1 MNKIFYWSPFTT
13 SKIATVKAVINSA
26 GSLNKFFSKNDFKI
40 SIIDAVH
47 EWKDFED
54 EIREKKIEIVYLNK
68 NSFFNLFKKD
78 GFVRSR
84 FAYLYIFFKSF
95 FPLIKVL
102 QEKKPNYLIIHL
114 ITSLPLF
121 LFTFKNFQSKLIL
134 RISGLPKMTFFR
146 KLLWKLAVKN
156 IYKITCPTLAT
167 YKNLS
172 KFEFLRDKLCVL
184 NDPIL
189 NINEIR
195 KIKKKEVIVND
206 KIKQIILKKKYFL
219 SVGRFTKQK
228 NYLYYLNCIPEI
240 LKLNNELYFLFIG
253 DGEDKKKFLK
263 ISNELNISNRIII
276 IDHTK
281 NVHYFMKN
289 AYALV
294 LPSLWEDPGFV
305 LVEAGYNGCQ
315 VISSD
320 CPNGPLE
327 IVGDDGGYLFES
339 NSKSSLLKTINIFL
353 KDTEKSKLS
362 KKINLKKRLKKFTS
376 FYHAKNLKN
385 KILNLNE

>member
-26 GSLNKFFSKNDFKI
+26 GSLNKFFYKKHFKT

-54 EIREKKIEIVYLNK
+54 EIKEKKIELIYLNK
-68 NSFFNLFKKD
+68 NSFFNSFKKD

-84 FAYLYIFFKSF
+84 LAYFYIFFKSF
-95 FPLIKVL
+95 FPLIRVL
-102 QEKKPNYLIIHL
+102 QEKKPDYLIIHL

-121 LFTFKNFQSKLIL
+121 LFIFKNFQSRLIL

-156 IYKITCPTLAT
+156 IYKITCPTNAT

-172 KFEFLRDKLCVL
+172 KFEFLKEKLCVL

-189 NINEIR
+189 NINEIQ
-195 KIKKKEVIVND
+195 KIRNKEVIISD
-206 KIKQIILKKKYFL
+206 HIKQIVLKKKFFL
-219 SVGRFTKQK
+219 SIGRFTKQK
-228 NYLYYLNCIPEI
+228 NYLFYLNCIPEI
-240 LKLNNELYFLFIG
+240 LKLDNELYFLFIG
-253 DGEDKKKFLK
+253 QGEDKKKFLK
-263 ISNELNISNRIII
+263 ISNKLNISDRIFIL
-276 IDHTK
+276 DHTK

-289 AYALV
+289 ANALV

-305 LVEAGYNGCQ
+305 LVEAGYNGCT
-315 VISSD
+315 VVSSD
-320 CPNGPLE
+320 CPNGPSE
-327 IVGDDGGYLFES
+327 IIGDDGGYLFKS
-339 NSKSSLLKTINIFL
+339 NSKNSLVKAISLFL
-353 KDTEKSKLS
+353 DDSKKSKIF
-362 KKINLKKRLKKFTS
+362 KKINLKKRLKRFTS
-376 FYHAKNLKN
+376 FYHATNLKN
-385 KILNLNE
+385 KILN

>member
-26 GSLNKFFSKNDFKI
+26 GSLNKFFSKNNFKI

-54 EIREKKIEIVYLNK
+54 ELKEKKIEIIYLNK

-95 FPLIKVL
+95 FPLIKIL

-121 LFTFKNFQSKLIL
+121 LFAFKNFQSKLIL

-189 NINEIR
+189 NINEIQ
-195 KIKKKEVIVND
+195 KIKKKEVIVNE

-263 ISNELNISNRIII
+263 ISNELNISDRIFI

-327 IVGDDGGYLFES
+327 IIGDDGGYLFES
-339 NSKSSLLKTINIFL
+339 NSKSSLVKTINFFL
-353 KDTEKSKLS
+353 KDTEKNKLS

-376 FYHAKNLKN
+376 FYHAINLKN

>member
-26 GSLNKFFSKNDFKI
+26 GSLNKFFDKNHFKI
-40 SIIDAVH
+40 SIIDAVN
-47 EWKDFED
+47 EWKEFED
-54 EIREKKIEIVYLNK
+54 EIKEKKIELIYLNNDSFL
-68 NSFFNLFKKD
+68 NSFKKD
-78 GFVRSR
+78 GFIRSR
-84 FAYLYIFFKSF
+84 FAYLYIFFRSF
-95 FPLIKVL
+95 FPLIKIL
-102 QEKKPNYLIIHL
+102 KEKKPDYFIIHL

-121 LFTFKNFQSKLIL
+121 LFSFKNFHPKLIL

-172 KFEFLRDKLCVL
+172 KFEFLKEKLCVL

-189 NINEIR
+189 DINEIQ
-195 KIKKKEVIVND
+195 KIKNKEVIVNENL
-206 KIKQIILKKKYFL
+206 KKIILKKKYFL
-219 SVGRFTKQK
+219 SIGRFTKQK

-240 LKLNNELYFLFIG
+240 LKLDKELYFLFIG
-253 DGEDKKKFLK
+253 QGEDKKKFLE
-263 ISNELNISNRIII
+263 ISNKLNVSDKIFI
-276 IDHTK
+276 IDHTN
-281 NVHYFMKN
+281 NVHYYMKN
-289 AYALV
+289 ALALV

-320 CPNGPLE
+320 CPNGPSE

-339 NSKSSLLKTINIFL
+339 NSKKSLLQAISLFL
-353 KDTEKSKLS
+353 KDTEKNKLS

-376 FYHAKNLKN
+376 FYHASNLKN
-385 KILNLNE
+385 KVLNLKD

>member
-26 GSLNKFFSKNDFKI
+26 GSLNKFFNKNQLRI

-54 EIREKKIEIVYLNK
+54 EIKEKKIELIFLNK
-68 NSFFNLFKKD
+68 YSILNSFKKD
-78 GFVRSR
+78 GFIRSR
-84 FAYLYIFFKSF
+84 IAYLYIFFKSF
-95 FPLIKVL
+95 FPLIKIL
-102 QEKKPNYLIIHL
+102 QEKKPDYLIIHL
-114 ITSLPLF
+114 ITSLPLI
-121 LFTFKNFQSKLIL
+121 LFTFKNFKSKLIL
-134 RISGLPKMTFFR
+134 RISGFPKMTFFR
-146 KLLWKLAVKN
+146 ILLWKLAVKN
-156 IYKITCPTLAT
+156 IYKISCPTFAT

-172 KFEFLRDKLCVL
+172 KFEFLREKLCVL

-189 NINEIR
+189 NIDEIQ
-195 KIKKKEVIVND
+195 KIKNKKVIVNED
-206 KIKQIILKKKYFL
+206 INQIISKKKYLL

-228 NYLYYLNCIPEI
+228 NYLFYLNCIPEI
-240 LKLNNELYFLFIG
+240 LKLDEELYFLFIG
-253 DGEDKKKFLK
+253 QGEDKKKFLE
-263 ISNELNISNRIII
+263 ISNKLNISDRIFI

-320 CPNGPLE
+320 CPNGPSE
-327 IVGDDGGYLFES
+327 IISDDGGYLFES
-339 NSKSSLLKTINIFL
+339 NSKSSLVQTISHFL
-353 KDTEKSKLS
+353 KDTEKNKLS
-362 KKINLKKRLKKFTS
+362 KKIKLKKRLKKFTS
-376 FYHAKNLKN
+376 FYHATNLKN
-385 KILNLNE
+385 KILNLKE

>member
-26 GSLNKFFSKNDFKI
+26 GSINKFFNKNQFRI
-40 SIIDAVH
+40 SIIDAVN

-54 EIREKKIEIVYLNK
+54 EIKEKKIELIVLNNDSYF
-68 NSFFNLFKKD
+68 NSFKKD

-84 FAYLYIFFKSF
+84 FAYLYVFFKSF
-95 FPLIKVL
+95 FPLIRVL
-102 QEKKPNYLIIHL
+102 KEKKPDYFIIHL

-121 LFTFKNFQSKLIL
+121 LFSFKNFQSKLIL

-172 KFEFLRDKLCVL
+172 KFEFLKEKLCVL
-184 NDPIL
+184 SDPIL
-189 NINEIR
+189 NIDEIQ
-195 KIKKKEVIVND
+195 KIKNKKVIINED
-206 KIKQIILKKKYFL
+206 IKQIISNKKYLL

-228 NYLYYLNCIPEI
+228 NYLFYLNCIPEI
-240 LKLNNELYFLFIG
+240 LKLDDELYFLFIG
-253 DGEDKKKFLK
+253 QGEDKKKFLE
-263 ISNELNISNRIII
+263 ISNKLGVSDRIFI

-320 CPNGPLE
+320 CPNGPSE

-339 NSKSSLLKTINIFL
+339 NSKSSLVQTIDHFL
-353 KDTEKSKLS
+353 KDTEKNKLL
-362 KKINLKKRLKKFTS
+362 KKIKLKKRLKKFTS
-376 FYHAKNLKN
+376 FYHATNLKN
-385 KILNLNE
+385 EILNLKE

>member
-26 GSLNKFFSKNDFKI
+26 GSLNKFFNNNQLRI

-54 EIREKKIEIVYLNK
+54 EIKEKKIELIFLNK
-68 NSFFNLFKKD
+68 YSILNSFKKD
-78 GFVRSR
+78 GFIRSR
-84 FAYLYIFFKSF
+84 IAYLYIFFKSF
-95 FPLIKVL
+95 FPLIKIL
-102 QEKKPNYLIIHL
+102 QEKKPDYLIIHL
-114 ITSLPLF
+114 ITSLPLI
-121 LFTFKNFQSKLIL
+121 LFTFKNFKSKLIL
-134 RISGLPKMTFFR
+134 RISGFPKMTFFR
-146 KLLWKLAVKN
+146 ILLWKLAVKN
-156 IYKITCPTLAT
+156 IYKISCPTFAT

-172 KFEFLRDKLCVL
+172 KFEFLREKLCVL

-189 NINEIR
+189 NIGEIQ
-195 KIKKKEVIVND
+195 KIKNKKVIVNED
-206 KIKQIILKKKYFL
+206 INQIISKKKYLL

-228 NYLYYLNCIPEI
+228 NYLFYLNCIPEI
-240 LKLNNELYFLFIG
+240 LKLDKELYFLFIG
-253 DGEDKKKFLK
+253 QGEDKKKFLE
-263 ISNELNISNRIII
+263 ISNKLNISDKIFI

-320 CPNGPLE
+320 CPNGPSE
-327 IVGDDGGYLFES
+327 IISDDGGYLFES
-339 NSKSSLLKTINIFL
+339 NSKSSLVQTISHFL
-353 KDTEKSKLS
+353 KDTEKNKLS
-362 KKINLKKRLKKFTS
+362 KKIKLKKRLKKFTS
-376 FYHAKNLKN
+376 FYHATNLKN
-385 KILNLNE
+385 KILNLKE

>member
-26 GSLNKFFSKNDFKI
+26 GSINKFFNKNQFRI
-40 SIIDAVH
+40 SIIDAVN

-54 EIREKKIEIVYLNK
+54 EIKEKKIELIVLNNDSYF
-68 NSFFNLFKKD
+68 NSFKKD

-84 FAYLYIFFKSF
+84 FAYLYVFFKSF
-95 FPLIKVL
+95 FPLIRVL
-102 QEKKPNYLIIHL
+102 KEKKPDYFIIHL

-121 LFTFKNFQSKLIL
+121 LFSFKNFHPKLIL

-172 KFEFLRDKLCVL
+172 KFEFLKEKLCVL
-184 NDPIL
+184 SDPIL
-189 NINEIR
+189 NIDEIQ
-195 KIKKKEVIVND
+195 KIKNKKVIINED
-206 KIKQIILKKKYFL
+206 IKQIISNKKYLL

-228 NYLYYLNCIPEI
+228 NYLFYLNCIPEI
-240 LKLNNELYFLFIG
+240 LKLDDELYFLFIG
-253 DGEDKKKFLK
+253 QGEDKKKFLE
-263 ISNELNISNRIII
+263 ISNKLGVSDRIFI

-320 CPNGPLE
+320 CPNGPSE

-339 NSKSSLLKTINIFL
+339 NSKSSLVQTIDHFL
-353 KDTEKSKLS
+353 KDTEKKKLL
-362 KKINLKKRLKKFTS
+362 KKIKLKKRLKKFTS
-376 FYHAKNLKN
+376 FYHATNLKN
-385 KILNLNE
+385 EILNLKE

>member
-1 MNKIFYWSPFTT
+1 MHKIFYWSPFTT
-13 SKIATVKAVINSA
+13 SKVATVKAVINSA
-26 GSLNKFFSKNDFKI
+26 ESLNKFFKKDHFEI

-47 EWKDFED
+47 EWKEFED
-54 EIREKKIEIVYLNK
+54 EINEKKIDLIYLNK
-68 NSFFNLFKKD
+68 NSFLNSFKKD
-78 GFVRSR
+78 GFLRSR
-84 FAYLYIFFKSF
+84 FAYFYIFFKSF
-95 FPLIKVL
+95 FPLIKIL
-102 QEKKPNYLIIHL
+102 QEKKPDYLIIHL

-121 LFTFKNFQSKLIL
+121 LFTFKNFNTKLIL

-156 IYKITCPTLAT
+156 VHKITCPTFGT

-172 KFEFLRDKLCVL
+172 KYEFLKEKLCIL

-189 NINEIR
+189 NISEIQ
-195 KIKKKEVIVND
+195 KIKNKEVIISEN
-206 KIKQIILKKKYFL
+206 IKQIILRKKYFL

-228 NYLYYLNCIPEI
+228 NYFYYLDCIPEI
-240 LKLNNELYFLFIG
+240 LKLDKELFFLFIG
-253 DGEDKKKFLK
+253 EGEDKKKFIE
-263 ISNELNISNRIII
+263 ISNKLNISDRIFI

-289 AYALV
+289 ANALV

-320 CPNGPLE
+320 CPNGPE
-327 IVGDDGGYLFES
+327 DVIGDNGGYLFES
-339 NSKSSLLKTINIFL
+339 NSKRSLVQTVSYFL
-353 KDTEKSKLS
+353 KDSEKNKLS

-376 FYHAKNLKN
+376 FYHASNLKN
-385 KILNLNE
+385 NILNLED

>member
-26 GSLNKFFSKNDFKI
+26 GSLNKFFNNNQLRI

-54 EIREKKIEIVYLNK
+54 EIKEKKIELIFLNK
-68 NSFFNLFKKD
+68 YSILNSFKKD
-78 GFVRSR
+78 GFIRSR
-84 FAYLYIFFKSF
+84 IAYLYIFFKSF
-95 FPLIKVL
+95 FPLIKIL
-102 QEKKPNYLIIHL
+102 QEKKPDYLIIHL
-114 ITSLPLF
+114 ITSLPLI
-121 LFTFKNFQSKLIL
+121 LFTFKNFKSKLIL
-134 RISGLPKMTFFR
+134 RISGFPKMTFFR
-146 KLLWKLAVKN
+146 ILLWKLAVKN
-156 IYKITCPTLAT
+156 IYKISCPTFAT

-172 KFEFLRDKLCVL
+172 KFEFLKEKLCVL

-189 NINEIR
+189 NIGEIQ
-195 KIKKKEVIVND
+195 KIKNKKVIVNED
-206 KIKQIILKKKYFL
+206 INQIISKKKYLL

-228 NYLYYLNCIPEI
+228 NYLFYLNCIPEI
-240 LKLNNELYFLFIG
+240 LKLDEELYFLFIG
-253 DGEDKKKFLK
+253 QGEDKKKFLE
-263 ISNELNISNRIII
+263 ISNKLNISDRIFI

-320 CPNGPLE
+320 CPNGPSE
-327 IVGDDGGYLFES
+327 IISDDGGYLFES
-339 NSKSSLLKTINIFL
+339 NSKSSLVQTISHFL
-353 KDTEKSKLS
+353 KDTEKNKLS
-362 KKINLKKRLKKFTS
+362 KKIKLKKRLKKFTS
-376 FYHAKNLKN
+376 FYHATNLKN
-385 KILNLNE
+385 KILNLKE